1 MRILKILTAAISLL
15 VVTPVVAQTAGP
27 IGPGS
32 DRGLEPS
39 YDNGC
44 DYSGYQRNEFRPGRE
59 AGDAVGTAGVI
70 ATAFVRSKA
79 TTHTHSLKE

>member
-1 MRILKILTAAISLL
+1 MRTLKILTAAISLL

-39 YDNGC
+39 YNNGY
-44 DYSGYQRNEFRPGRE
+44 DYFSYQKDEFRPGRS
-59 AGDAVGTAGVI
+59 AGGAVGTAGVI
-70 ATAFVRSKA
+70 APLVRSKA
-79 TTHTHSLKE
+79 TSRTPSLKE